1 MAISIVNFPNSFV
14 RFSEDPGPD
23 NVCGWDDLQF
33 NLPVYAQDDV
43 SFQVVV
49 QASTEAE
56 ADELCQ
62 PDASEV
68 EVSLV
73 DDCNTAPGLI
83 DFAEKP
89 TRFRLSPTQL
99 LYNWQNGFPGWPG
112 PIVEN
117 QCFQVRLL
125 LNGLPFCSNNF
136 ERILDPCFT
145 SVLEFGNEEDAF
157 GFKYCYG
164 GAIPG
169 GSTEDTDCEPT
180 IIQFIN
186 QSTLVIP
193 YTALLESK
201 YGQVPTI
208 QTWIY
213 DSNNELTNMGIQAKF
228 DAFPPTQLL
237 FDFGGPATG
246 IIVIR

>member
-1 MAISIVNFPNSFV
+1 MAITIVNLPNSFV

-23 NVCGWDDLQF
+23 NVCGWEDLQF

-43 SFQVVV
+43 SFQFVVN
-49 QASTEAE
+49 ASTQEE
-56 ADELCQ
+56 ADDLCQ

-68 EVSLV
+68 SVSLV
-73 DDCNTAPGLI
+73 QDCNTAPGLI

-112 PIVEN
+112 PILEN
-117 QCFQVRLL
+117 QCFRVRVL
-125 LNGLPFCSNNF
+125 LNGVPHCSNNF
-136 ERILDPCFT
+136 ERIAEECFT
-145 SVLEFGNEEDAF
+145 SVLEFGNDEDAF

-164 GAIPG
+164 GGVDAG
-169 GSTEDTDCEPT
+169 DDVSACEPT

-186 QSTLVIP
+186 QGTLIIP
-193 YTALLESK
+193 YTSLLENK
-201 YGQVPTI
+201 YGQVPTV
-208 QTWIY
+208 QVWIY
-213 DSNNELTNMGIQAKF
+213 DENNELTNMGIQAKF

>member
-1 MAISIVNFPNSFV
+1 MAISIVNLPNSFV

-49 QASTEAE
+49 NASTQAE
-56 ADELCQ
+56 ADALCEI
-62 PDASEV
+62 DGSEV
-68 EVSLV
+68 AVSLV
-73 DDCNTAPGLI
+73 DACNTDPGLI

-99 LYNWQNGFPGWPG
+99 LYNWQHGFPGWPG
-112 PIVEN
+112 PIEDRE
-117 QCFQVRLL
+117 CFRVRIL
-125 LNGLPFCSNNF
+125 LNNQPFCSNNF
-136 ERILDPCFT
+136 ERITDPCFT
-145 SVLEFGNEEDAF
+145 SVVEFGNDEDAF

-164 GAIPG
+164 GAVSAPDEA
-169 GSTEDTDCEPT
+169 SDCEPT

-186 QSTLVIP
+186 QSTLTIP

-201 YGQVPTI
+201 YGQVPTV
-208 QTWIY
+208 QAWIY
-213 DSNNELTNMGIQAKF
+213 DNNNELANMGINAKF